1 MGTHPIF
8 ESDFD
13 CLTDDRSK
21 WSKMEEL
28 PDPADVPEYLF
39 SIPEEEPN
47 PELLKLLPEK
57 STLEQFVDVGIYFV
71 AVFQIICF
79 FACFFLPEIKEEEQK
94 KGEEDSQKKE
104 TSEKKSKESKKN
116 K

>member
-1 MGTHPIF
+1 
-8 ESDFD
+8 
-13 CLTDDRSK
+13 
-21 WSKMEEL
+21 MEEL
-28 PDPADVPEYLF
+28 PDPSEVPEYLF

-57 STLEQFVDVGIYFV
+57 STLEKFVDVGIYFV

-79 FACFFLPEIKEEEQK
+79 FACFLLPETKEAEPQESVK
-94 KGEEDSQKKE
+94 DSQKKE
-104 TSEKKSKESKKN
+104 SSEKKAKESKKN

>member
-1 MGTHPIF
+1 
-8 ESDFD
+8 
-13 CLTDDRSK
+13 
-21 WSKMEEL
+21 MEAL

-71 AVFQIICF
+71 AVFQVFGLFINPSHLF
-79 FACFFLPEIKEEEQK
+79 
-94 KGEEDSQKKE
+94 
-104 TSEKKSKESKKN
+104 
-116 K
+116 